1 MHYRTGFSLL
11 LLLNNQLYLG
21 ARGLEQFSERA
32 RLGESGHGLRES
44 AALAAS
50 LDLRPPLNSFLC
62 RWAHKC
68 CLHFGN
74 RVRTDHHVSER
85 SSQERRIDASAKV
98 PHAQGQAAQWNV
110 PRYNV
115 VFYTPCNN

>member
-1 MHYRTGFSLL
+1 MHYRTGFGLF
-11 LLLNNQLYLG
+11 LLLNHQLYLG
-21 ARGLEQFSERA
+21 ARGLEQFFERA

-50 LDLRPPLNSFLC
+50 LDLSPSLKSFLC
-62 RWAHKC
+62 RWAHQRGV
-68 CLHFGN
+68 HFGH
-74 RVRTDHHVSER
+74 RVRADHHVPER

-110 PRYNV
+110 PR
-115 VFYTPCNN
+115 

>member
-1 MHYRTGFSLL
+1 MHYRTGFGLF

-32 RLGESGHGLRES
+32 GLGESGHGLRES

-50 LDLRPPLNSFLC
+50 LDFCASLESFLC
-62 RWAHKC
+62 RWAHQC
-68 CLHFGN
+68 GLHFGH
-74 RVRTDHHVSER
+74 RVRADHHVPER

-110 PRYNV
+110 PR
-115 VFYTPCNN
+115 

>member
-1 MHYRTGFSLL
+1 MHHRTGFSLF
-11 LLLNNQLYLG
+11 LLLNNQLYLS
-21 ARGLEQFSERA
+21 ARGLEQFFERA
-32 RLGESGHGLRES
+32 RPGESGHGLRES

-68 CLHFGN
+68 CLYFGN

-85 SSQERRIDASAKV
+85 SSQERRIDASAKISDSE
-98 PHAQGQAAQWNV
+98 GQAVEWNV
-110 PRYNV
+110 PG
-115 VFYTPCNN
+115 